1 MKKLGLYALAVT
13 IISLVFMACGGDP
26 ENKDANT
33 EAFTPEQFELL
44 VKEHETVVVD
54 FKADWCGPCK
64 VLGPSLEK
72 VAEEFKG
79 TVKLQK
85 IDVDLSPDLAKQM
98 GIQGI
103 PYVVKYVKGQKV
115 NEMTGLV
122 PEETVRKFFEE
133 GN

>member
-1 MKKLGLYALAVT
+1 MKKSGLYIL
-13 IISLVFMACGGDP
+13 LVAIFSWAFAACSGPGK
-26 ENKDANT
+26 EETVT
-33 EAFTPEQFELL
+33 EAFTPQEFERLI
-44 VKEHETVVVD
+44 KEHEAVVVD

-64 VLGPSLEK
+64 ILGPSLEK

-79 TVKLQK
+79 KVKLQK
-85 IDVDLSPDLAKQM
+85 VDVDLSPELAKQM

-115 NEMTGLV
+115 NEMTGV
-122 PEETVRKFFEE
+122 APEETVRKFFEE

>member
-1 MKKLGLYALAVT
+1 MKKFGLYIL
-13 IISLVFMACGGDP
+13 LVAIFSSAFAACGSSG
-26 ENKDANT
+26 EGETVT
-33 EAFTPEQFELL
+33 EAFTPQQFERLI
-44 VKEHETVVVD
+44 KEHETVVVD

-79 TVKLQK
+79 KVKLQK
-85 IDVDLSPDLAKQM
+85 VDVDLSPELAKQM

-115 NEMTGLV
+115 NEMTGV
-122 PEETVRKFFEE
+122 APEETVRKFFEE